1 MRKGISKR
9 LACLVALITVTT
21 NSVAF
26 AQEIK
31 KDETVYVILDENGN
45 PTEQIVSDWIKG
57 SEALGEFTDK
67 STLTDI
73 KNVKG
78 DEEPTKNGENL
89 SWNIN
94 SNELYYQIKGSEA
107 LGEFTDKSTLT
118 DIKNVKGDE
127 EPTKNGENLSWNIN
141 SNELYYQGKSSN
153 KLPITIS
160 VNYEFNGKK
169 VDPNDVLGKSGKFKI
184 SVNIKNNESKTV
196 FINGEKRTIYL
207 PLLTAAELTLSNSNF
222 KNVEITSGKVLNDGN
237 NSLVTFVING
247 EKRTIYLP
255 LLTAAELTLS
265 NSNFKNVEITSG
277 KVLNDGNNSLVT
289 FVTIP
294 GLKES
299 LNLGGLLDDLL
310 GSSSIDLEDSFEI
323 TGETEKFEI
332 PAIMVLATTSSEDI
346 DEIQGIDKLDDL
358 KTALNDLQKGG
369 EDLLSGSKE
378 LLDGQT
384 DLANSYS
391 IFDSGVDTLNSGAI
405 ELKNG
410 INKLNSNVPTLVSGA
425 NSLNSGASELNT
437 KYSLFDTGVSSFH

>member
-94 SNELYYQIKGSEA
+94 SNELYYQ
-107 LGEFTDKSTLT
+107 
-118 DIKNVKGDE
+118 
-127 EPTKNGENLSWNIN
+127 
-141 SNELYYQGKSSN
+141 GKSSN

-196 FINGEKRTIYL
+196 F
-207 PLLTAAELTLSNSNF
+207 
-222 KNVEITSGKVLNDGN
+222 
-237 NSLVTFVING
+237 ING

-437 KYSLFDTGVSSFH
+437 KYSLFDTGVSSLASGAGTLNDGINKLNGSDPTLISGVDSINSGAS

>member
-94 SNELYYQIKGSEA
+94 SNELYYQ
-107 LGEFTDKSTLT
+107 
-118 DIKNVKGDE
+118 
-127 EPTKNGENLSWNIN
+127 
-141 SNELYYQGKSSN
+141 GKSSN

-196 FINGEKRTIYL
+196 F
-207 PLLTAAELTLSNSNF
+207 
-222 KNVEITSGKVLNDGN
+222 
-237 NSLVTFVING
+237 ING

-437 KYSLFDTGVSSFH
+437 KYSLFDTGVSSLASGAGTLNDGINKLNGSVPTLISGVDSLNSGASELNTKYSLFEIGRAHV